1 MKLPQCRFR
10 RKIQKRLRIDNK
22 GSAIVTTIVVT
33 LFISIIA
40 TTMLFVSGRNF
51 IMKQTDY
58 QNKQSFYK
66 AEETLDKLKEL
77 LVAEVDEAYAVAY
90 KDMMRE
96 YARLKTDDAQMRRYA
111 DTFTTYLE
119 DKKWKPRVGL
129 NEADQMEDSTPEMRL
144 AAVRRFMEDRGVDPS
159 MTKLI
164 TEVGGFRIM
173 SIDNKNRFVIQGV
186 QVYYVDDK
194 GFSSYIKTDI
204 ALTPPEY
211 KTSGSSSAEPEKVN
225 MTENVIYIN
234 WQKN

>member
-1 MKLPQCRFR
+1 MKL
-10 RKIQKRLRIDNK
+10 KIRLDNR

-51 IMKQTDY
+51 IMKQTNY

-66 AEETLDKLKEL
+66 AEETLDRLKEL
-77 LVAEVDEAYAVAY
+77 LVVEVNEAYEIAY

-96 YARLKTDDAQMRRYA
+96 YAQLQTEDAQMRRYA
-111 DTFTTYLE
+111 DTFTTYLY
-119 DKKWKPRVGL
+119 DKWEKKVTDMGASGSKL
-129 NEADQMEDSTPEMRL
+129 AVVQAFMGDPEK
-144 AAVRRFMEDRGVDPS
+144 A
-159 MTKLI
+159 KLI
-164 TEVGGFRIM
+164 TDVSDFKIM

-194 GFSSYIKTDI
+194 GFSAYIKTDI

-211 KTSGSSSAEPEKVN
+211 KISGGASAEKMN

>member
-1 MKLPQCRFR
+1 M
-10 RKIQKRLRIDNK
+10 
-22 GSAIVTTIVVT
+22 TTIVVT

-66 AEETLDKLKEL
+66 AEETLDRLKEL
-77 LVAEVDEAYAVAY
+77 LVVEVNEAYEIAY

-96 YARLKTDDAQMRRYA
+96 YAQLQTEDAQMRRYA
-111 DTFTTYLE
+111 DTFTTYLY
-119 DKKWKPRVGL
+119 DKWEKKVTDMGASGSKL
-129 NEADQMEDSTPEMRL
+129 AVVQAFMGDPEK
-144 AAVRRFMEDRGVDPS
+144 A
-159 MTKLI
+159 KLI
-164 TEVGGFRIM
+164 TDVSDFKIM

-194 GFSSYIKTDI
+194 GFSAYIKTDI

-211 KTSGSSSAEPEKVN
+211 KISGGASAEKMN

>member
-1 MKLPQCRFR
+1 MKL
-10 RKIQKRLRIDNK
+10 KIRLDNR

-66 AEETLDKLKEL
+66 AEETLDRLKEL
-77 LVAEVDEAYAVAY
+77 LVVEVNEAYEIAY

-96 YARLKTDDAQMRRYA
+96 YAQLQTEDAQMRRYA
-111 DTFTTYLE
+111 DTFTTYLY
-119 DKKWKPRVGL
+119 DKWEKKVTDMGASGSKL
-129 NEADQMEDSTPEMRL
+129 AVVQAFMGDPEK
-144 AAVRRFMEDRGVDPS
+144 A
-159 MTKLI
+159 KLI
-164 TEVGGFRIM
+164 TDVSDFKIM

-194 GFSSYIKTDI
+194 GFSAYIKTDI

-211 KTSGSSSAEPEKVN
+211 KISGGAFAEKMN

>member
-1 MKLPQCRFR
+1 MKLLRWKRCRNICKRFR
-10 RKIQKRLRIDNK
+10 LDNK

-40 TTMLFVSGRNF
+40 TTMLFVSGRNL

-77 LVAEVDEAYAVAY
+77 LVVEVDEAYQVAY

-96 YARLKTDDAQMRRYA
+96 YARLGNKEAQMRRFA

-129 NEADQMEDSTPEMRL
+129 SESDKMENSTPELRL
-144 AAVRRFMEDRGVDPS
+144 AAVRKFMEDGGVSPD
-159 MTKLI
+159 MTKLV
-164 TEVGGFRIM
+164 TQVDGFRIM

-186 QVYYVDDK
+186 QVYYVDDN

-204 ALTPPEY
+204 ALTPPDY
-211 KTSGSSSAEPEKVN
+211 ATSGSAATEPEKIN
-225 MTENVIYIN
+225 MAENVIYIN
-234 WQKN
+234 WKKD

>member
-10 RKIQKRLRIDNK
+10 RKIKKRFRIDNK

-129 NEADQMEDSTPEMRL
+129 NETDRMEDSTPEMRL
-144 AAVRRFMEDRGVDPS
+144 AAVRRFMEDRGVDPD

-194 GFSSYIKTDI
+194 GFSAYIKTDI

-211 KTSGSSSAEPEKVN
+211 KASGSTSAEPEKMN

>member
-1 MKLPQCRFR
+1 MKL
-10 RKIQKRLRIDNK
+10 KIRLDNR

-66 AEETLDKLKEL
+66 AEETLDRLKEL
-77 LVAEVDEAYAVAY
+77 LVVEVNEAYEIAY

-96 YARLKTDDAQMRRYA
+96 YAQLQTEDAQMRRYA
-111 DTFTTYLE
+111 DTFTTYLY
-119 DKKWKPRVGL
+119 DKWEKKVTDMGASGSKL
-129 NEADQMEDSTPEMRL
+129 AVVQAFMGDPEK
-144 AAVRRFMEDRGVDPS
+144 A
-159 MTKLI
+159 KLI
-164 TEVGGFRIM
+164 TDVSDFKIM

-194 GFSSYIKTDI
+194 GFSAYIKTDI

-211 KTSGSSSAEPEKVN
+211 KISGGASAEKMN

>member
-1 MKLPQCRFR
+1 MKL
-10 RKIQKRLRIDNK
+10 KIRLDNR

-66 AEETLDKLKEL
+66 AEETLDRLKEL
-77 LVAEVDEAYAVAY
+77 LVVEVNEAYEIAY

-96 YARLKTDDAQMRRYA
+96 YAQLQTEDAQMRRYA
-111 DTFTTYLE
+111 DTFTTYLY
-119 DKKWKPRVGL
+119 DKWEKKVTDMGASGSKL
-129 NEADQMEDSTPEMRL
+129 AVVQAFMGDPEK
-144 AAVRRFMEDRGVDPS
+144 A
-159 MTKLI
+159 KLI
-164 TEVGGFRIM
+164 TDVSDFKIM

-194 GFSSYIKTDI
+194 GFSAYIKTDI

-211 KTSGSSSAEPEKVN
+211 KISGGASTEKMN